1 MHIKF
6 VQVQRS
12 ALKIGEKPNRIFD
25 PTPITQV
32 EYLKVSNDGVV
43 GVTAAGE
50 EMVDVHHR
58 RHNESRFGGR
68 NGISIG
74 FTAYYHMMREKFGDH
89 LYDGIAGENVIIE
102 AEEPFTV
109 DDIGRR
115 VALENPQ
122 NGARIICSIEGV
134 AAPCNEFSQF
144 CAQQTLHGADLKAV
158 LEFLNSGRRGFF
170 LSILQAAAYPTIRAG
185 DRIVLVEG

>member
-12 ALKIGEKPNRIFD
+12 ALKVGEKPKRYFD

-32 EYLKVSNDGVV
+32 EYLKISNDGVV
-43 GVTAAGE
+43 GVTAEGE
-50 EMVDVHHR
+50 EIVDVHHR
-58 RHNESRFGGR
+58 RHHDSRFNSR

-74 FTAYYHMMREKFGDH
+74 FTTYYHDMREKFGDH
-89 LYDGIAGENVIIE
+89 LRDGIAGENIIIE
-102 AEEPFTV
+102 SEEPFTV
-109 DDIGRR
+109 DHIGRR

-122 NGARIICSIEGV
+122 KGTRIICHIERIV
-134 AAPCNEFSQF
+134 APCNEFSQF
-144 CAQQTLHGADLKAV
+144 CAQQALHGAELKST
-158 LEFLNSGRRGFF
+158 LEFLNEGRRGFF

-185 DRIVLVEG
+185 DRIMLLEE